1 MSGVD
6 EGRGTAG
13 AGAEVPARGSDFLQ
27 LAVADVP
34 AGGKTEW
41 LAGRL
46 RQAIADGRLPVG
58 SRLPPTRVLAGELRV
73 SRGVVTEAYRRLAED
88 GQVAGRR
95 RGGTVVVAAPFADG
109 TATDSGGMGPEGGA
123 CGAWGAGGPGGAGGT
138 GSARGAGGTGGHG
151 GAGGAGRA
159 GSGRAGSAGG
169 RGAVEG
175 AGGAGGSGGG
185 ARDGSPGAVGRRDAG
200 GPGGAGAVGACGQR
214 ETLGGLPG
222 LGGPSARGE
231 LSHRG
236 GPEVRGPADGPRGPD
251 AGGVGGGDGGGPGG
265 SYGRG
270 SAGLFAGEPGAEVF
284 DALRAAPA
292 AVDFTPGRPDLTTFP
307 RAAWLRAERAV
318 LAELSAEQLGYGDPR
333 GAPPLRRAVAEWLA
347 RMRGVRVEPDAVLI
361 VAGTAQALTLLHPV
375 LRADGVDAVAVED
388 PGSLGARQHLRNG
401 GLATPPVPVD
411 EEGVRVDALRAT
423 GARAVLLTPAH
434 QFPTG
439 VVTSGERRRELLEW
453 ARDGGLI
460 LEDDYDAEHR
470 YDRPPVPA
478 LRALLADRVCYLG
491 SVSKL
496 LAPALRIG
504 WLVAPARHRA
514 ALVDA
519 KRFNDLGNA
528 VLPQLVLARLME
540 SGDLERYLRL
550 VRGRHRRRRDAM
562 IAALAE
568 HLPGA
573 RVHGAAAGLHLTVT
587 YAADVPDTE
596 FAAAALARGV
606 KCQPLSWHRQ
616 SPGRPGLVLG
626 YAATPPG
633 VVADGVALLGRTLR
647 ALGRPAVR
655 ASAGR
660 FLAGRQ
666 GPDHED
672 VDRHHDERPDR
683 LVRQEEELRDEAERD
698 EEQTDDAGPGH
709 VLEQADAGDEDQR
722 AEDEVDD
729 APAGEVHPVDV
740 VADAE
745 VDVVPGDRGYPL
757 EHGENAAAHH
767 QDAGERDAAGHPAV
781 APGPGLPRR
790 PRAAR

>member
-1 MSGVD
+1 MD
-6 EGRGTAG
+6 EGWDTV
-13 AGAEVPARGSDFLQ
+13 EVPARGSDFLQ

-34 AGGKTEW
+34 AGGKAEW

-46 RQAIADGRLPVG
+46 RQAIADGRLAVG
-58 SRLPPTRVLAGELRV
+58 SRLPPTRVLAAELRV

-95 RGGTVVVAAPFADG
+95 RGGTVVVAVPFTTTPPPVPDG
-109 TATDSGGMGPEGGA
+109 GSGEGGVPGTGGPGGR
-123 CGAWGAGGPGGAGGT
+123 GAQGGNEAGGAGSVRDAGSMGAAGSADVAGGLGWPGDPGDLTGPSPRERVGGPGGPYVGQGAGGPG
-138 GSARGAGGTGGHG
+138 RPY
-151 GAGGAGRA
+151 AGRRVDRPA
-159 GSGRAGSAGG
+159 VPRAGQGTPRPPGPYPGQGAAEDGQPYAG
-169 RGAVEG
+169 E
-175 AGGAGGSGGG
+175 
-185 ARDGSPGAVGRRDAG
+185 
-200 GPGGAGAVGACGQR
+200 
-214 ETLGGLPG
+214 
-222 LGGPSARGE
+222 
-231 LSHRG
+231 
-236 GPEVRGPADGPRGPD
+236 
-251 AGGVGGGDGGGPGG
+251 GGGPGG
-265 SYGRG
+265 
-270 SAGLFAGEPGAEVF
+270 LFGGEPGVEVF

-307 RAAWLRAERAV
+307 RAAWLRAERTV
-318 LAELSAEQLGYGDPR
+318 LAELSAGQLGYGDPR
-333 GAPPLRRAVAEWLA
+333 GAPRLRRAVADWLA
-347 RMRGVRVEPDAVLI
+347 RVRGVRVEPDAVLI

-375 LRADGVDAVAVED
+375 LRADGVDAVAVEE

-504 WLVAPARHRA
+504 WLVAPARYRA

-540 SGDLERYLRL
+540 SGELERHLRL

-562 IAALAE
+562 IAALAG

-587 YAADVPDTE
+587 YASEVPDTE
-596 FAAAALARGV
+596 FAAAALAHGV

-616 SPGRPGLVLG
+616 SPGPPGLVLG

-633 VVADGVALLGRTLR
+633 VIAEGVALLGRALR
-647 ALGRPAVR
+647 
-655 ASAGR
+655 
-660 FLAGRQ
+660 
-666 GPDHED
+666 
-672 VDRHHDERPDR
+672 
-683 LVRQEEELRDEAERD
+683 EL
-698 EEQTDDAGPGH
+698 T
-709 VLEQADAGDEDQR
+709 
-722 AEDEVDD
+722 
-729 APAGEVHPVDV
+729 
-740 VADAE
+740 
-745 VDVVPGDRGYPL
+745 
-757 EHGENAAAHH
+757 
-767 QDAGERDAAGHPAV
+767 
-781 APGPGLPRR
+781 
-790 PRAAR
+790 